1 MRTHQRTRLLALASL
16 ASVAAACGSPDGA
29 ARRDGAPGST
39 IPGSAL
45 RVGTGAIE
53 AAPLF
58 SIGELEGP
66 PELAF
71 GRVYTIV
78 PTPDRGF
85 LTCDLADQTLRRY
98 DSTGAFRQT
107 VGRTGAGP
115 GEYAGCYDVLVDID
129 SGIVVND
136 PPNARLVR
144 FTADGTPRDVLSVST
159 YGGLGGPGT
168 FYVDRGGRYWRK
180 AWIPTPGAMEFD
192 LPTQMVILDRDGRR
206 ADSVHVPAPG
216 QSGGWGFALSTNDGM
231 YSTVPYDSLYA
242 IGADGAIVTASPHRY
257 HLRVVRGDRTL
268 EVTRGDAAVPYGDA
282 ERAEWLAWH
291 RYLSGRNPQQRLA
304 PIPELKPFIRAVR
317 VDDLDRVWVQ
327 VHVGAEQRPIPPRPP
342 GDLRPLLTWRERN
355 TYDLFDSHTGAYI
368 GRVAFPYATQLMA
381 TQGDRVWLAEEG
393 ASGEQRIG
401 VYELRA
407 ASR

>member
-1 MRTHQRTRLLALASL
+1 MRTHRRTRILVLASL
-16 ASVAAACGSPDGA
+16 AGVAAACGSSDGA

-115 GEYAGCYDVLVDID
+115 GEYASCYDVLVDID

-144 FTADGTPRDVLSVST
+144 FSADGTPRDVLSVST

-192 LPTQMVILDRDGRR
+192 LPSQMVILDRGGRR
-206 ADSVHVPAPG
+206 VDSVHVPAPG
-216 QSGGWGFALSTNDGM
+216 QSGGRGFALSTNDGM

-257 HLRVVRGDRTL
+257 HLKVVRGDRTL
-268 EVTRGDAAVPYGDA
+268 EVTRSDAAVPYGDA

-304 PIPELKPFIRAVR
+304 PIPELKPFLRAVR

-355 TYDLFDSHTGAYI
+355 TYDLFDGHTGAYI

-407 ASR
+407 AVR